1 MDKST
6 KAANLPYQASMVRV
20 SDRLEFCRWHDSQPV
35 PSLAKKKGRKQNFL
49 PFAQNWV
56 ELSCPEDR

>member
-35 PSLAKKKGRKQNFL
+35 PSLAKKKREEAKL
-49 PFAQNWV
+49 PPF
-56 ELSCPEDR
+56 CPKLG